1 MAGKMGKM
9 WRENEMVSSIYSSP
23 TTHSRLTLYVIIL
36 YVIKKILLDLLT
48 SLLSTTLYKFEI
60 MPRVKQAPVKE
71 WQYRPR
77 KQLALIGTGTKKE
90 EEEEE
95 KDEEIRINALLQDD
109 PEETVSSH
117 QYCQT

>member
-77 KQLALIGTGTKKE
+77 KQLARRTE
-90 EEEEE
+90 EEEDEVEEE
-95 KDEEIRINALLQDD
+95 KDEEIRINALLKDD